1 MVANAHLVQEAEGKK
16 LFDLVYLVGVI
27 GMILALGLLP
37 FVLLLKT
44 EEGIL
49 KIHQCRGSQQANNDQ
64 QVLFLIANAFCLLGF
79 VFILPVSLR
88 TRKNLGKLQE
98 EHSVN
103 LPSKNVMTYL
113 DTQILCLLL
122 FLSFLFRAFASILFK
137 LDMVQWK
144 NLFLVNNLFQLVLK
158 NISISFLFP
167 IYILLKTRRY
177 LPRLWDDNS
186 PMIVGNNDFYAVRL
200 SQISPHL
207 ESQESRH

>member
-27 GMILALGLLP
+27 GMILALGSLP

-44 EEGIL
+44 EEGIH
-49 KIHQCRGSQQANNDQ
+49 KIDQCRGRESVNDK

-79 VFILPVSLR
+79 VFIVPVSLR

-103 LPSKNVMTYL
+103 LPSKNAMTYM

-122 FLSFLFRAFASILFK
+122 FFSFLFRVFLSILFK
-137 LDMVQWK
+137 FELVQWK
-144 NLFLVNNLFQLVLK
+144 NLFLVNILFQLFLK
-158 NISISFLFP
+158 NILISFLFP

-200 SQISPHL
+200 SQISHDL
-207 ESQESRH
+207 ECQESRH